1 MISRTANNSDVV
13 VIISSLCFSYK
24 FAVQLNREK
33 RYFGCEH
40 QLLDRGE
47 PVRLTSAQ
55 LPNLR
60 YAEVSVTETDGKREE
75 IMNNMRLGEKERTLT
90 EALTNGEQPQWW
102 RTVTVSDVMATA
114 LLCVD
119 SLTTVPEAQR
129 LMQEHRIRRLP
140 VIDDGK
146 LVGIIT
152 QGDVRGA
159 LPSEATTL
167 NRTEQAYLM
176 NQVKVDR
183 IMHTNVLTIHPTA
196 SLAAAARLMVQHK
209 IGGLP
214 VVDDNGAVIGV
225 VTESDIFSTFV
236 KIFDTLEALG
246 HQTSQ
251 QHTPSPDNSD

>member
-1 MISRTANNSDVV
+1 
-13 VIISSLCFSYK
+13 
-24 FAVQLNREK
+24 
-33 RYFGCEH
+33 
-40 QLLDRGE
+40 
-47 PVRLTSAQ
+47 
-55 LPNLR
+55 
-60 YAEVSVTETDGKREE
+60 
-75 IMNNMRLGEKERTLT
+75 MNNMRLGERERSLT
-90 EALTNGEQPQWW
+90 ETLRNSEQSQWW
-102 RTVTVSDVMATA
+102 RTVRVRDVMATA

-183 IMHTNVLTIHPTA
+183 IMHSPVLTIHPNAT
-196 SLAAAARLMVQHK
+196 LADAARLMVQHK

-214 VVDDNGAVIGV
+214 VVADDGAVIGI
-225 VTESDIFSTFV
+225 VTESNIFSAFV
-236 KIFDTLEALG
+236 KIFDTLDALD
-246 HQTSQ
+246 H
-251 QHTPSPDNSD
+251 PSVPDPDNSD

>member
-1 MISRTANNSDVV
+1 
-13 VIISSLCFSYK
+13 
-24 FAVQLNREK
+24 
-33 RYFGCEH
+33 
-40 QLLDRGE
+40 
-47 PVRLTSAQ
+47 
-55 LPNLR
+55 
-60 YAEVSVTETDGKREE
+60 
-75 IMNNMRLGEKERTLT
+75 MNNMRLGERERSLT
-90 EALTNGEQPQWW
+90 EALSRVRQPQWW
-102 RTVTVSDVMATA
+102 RAICVRDVMTTA

-167 NRTEQAYLM
+167 NRAEQDYLM
-176 NQVKVDR
+176 KQVKVDR
-183 IMHTNVLTIHPTA
+183 IMHTNVLTITPEAT
-196 SLAAAARLMVQHK
+196 LADAARLMVQRK

-214 VVDDNGAVIGV
+214 VVADEGQVIGI

-236 KIFDTLEALG
+236 KIFDALESAG
-246 HQTSQ
+246 PQDS
-251 QHTPSPDNSD
+251 

>member
-1 MISRTANNSDVV
+1 
-13 VIISSLCFSYK
+13 
-24 FAVQLNREK
+24 
-33 RYFGCEH
+33 
-40 QLLDRGE
+40 
-47 PVRLTSAQ
+47 
-55 LPNLR
+55 
-60 YAEVSVTETDGKREE
+60 
-75 IMNNMRLGEKERTLT
+75 MNNMRLGERERSLT
-90 EALTNGEQPQWW
+90 ETLRNSEQSQWW
-102 RTVTVSDVMATA
+102 RAVRVRDVMATA

-183 IMHTNVLTIHPTA
+183 IMHSPVLTIHPNAT
-196 SLAAAARLMVQHK
+196 LADAARLMVQHK

-214 VVDDNGAVIGV
+214 VVADDGAVIGI
-225 VTESDIFSTFV
+225 VTESNIFSTFV
-236 KIFDTLEALG
+236 KIFDTLDALD
-246 HQTSQ
+246 H
-251 QHTPSPDNSD
+251 PSVPDPDNSD

>member
-1 MISRTANNSDVV
+1 
-13 VIISSLCFSYK
+13 
-24 FAVQLNREK
+24 
-33 RYFGCEH
+33 
-40 QLLDRGE
+40 
-47 PVRLTSAQ
+47 
-55 LPNLR
+55 
-60 YAEVSVTETDGKREE
+60 
-75 IMNNMRLGEKERTLT
+75 MNNMRLGERERTLT
-90 EALTNGEQPQWW
+90 ETLRSGEQPQWW
-102 RTVTVSDVMATA
+102 RAVRVRDVMATA

-183 IMHTNVLTIHPTA
+183 IMHTNVLTIRPEA
-196 SLAAAARLMVQHK
+196 SLADAARLMVQHK

-214 VVDDNGAVIGV
+214 VLADDGAVIGI
-225 VTESDIFSTFV
+225 VTESDIFGAFV
-236 KIFDTLEALG
+236 KIFDALDALN
-246 HQTSQ
+246 HQDA
-251 QHTPSPDNSD
+251 PAPDNSD